1 MPSKSYWLILLVLF
15 YSSRNVLAQH
25 EADTWYFG
33 NRVGFSFRAGPVT
46 PLLDGQLTTTYACAV
61 ASSSESGQLLF
72 YSNAAQVWNRAHHV
86 MPMGDSL
93 RGTTLADQ
101 GALVVPVPGNKQR
114 YYLFT
119 LWQPVQSGPVLNTG
133 GASHLFY
140 SVIDMSLD
148 GGQGDVI
155 AATKNS
161 FLASHLTQ
169 KLTAVRHANGEDYW
183 VLSHVWG
190 SNRFLTYAVTSQGV
204 RLAHDQT
211 IGTTQ
216 PSRLAD
222 TLRVEGTAGYLQA
235 SPNGRKIACAV
246 AFGQEPFSLF
256 DFNPA
261 TGLLS
266 HYLSLGIIQ
275 DGYGV
280 CFSPNNTKLY
290 VGNST
295 RLTNGAGYAVLSQY
309 DLEAGSD
316 SAIVASGQSIVA
328 NNPTTTV
335 SATHLDAVFYA
346 LQNAPDGR
354 IYGASAYRNALF
366 SSSDSGLQTLFILNH
381 PNARGYA
388 CGLVAQRF
396 AAFGAR
402 SVYGGL
408 PNFMQ
413 HTFADR
419 VPIDSTFCDPEAA
432 TIFPNPT
439 TEEFRVQVAGGCYQP
454 YILTL
459 YNAVGQR
466 IISVARNGLAT
477 EGAISIAS
485 LAAGLYVVELRF
497 AQQTVYKKLI
507 KY

>member
-1 MPSKSYWLILLVLF
+1 MLLVLLCL
-15 YSSRNVLAQH
+15 SGQVLAQH

-33 NRVGFSFRAGPVT
+33 NQVGFSFRTGSPM

-61 ASSSESGQLLF
+61 ASNPESGQLLF
-72 YSNAAQVWNRAHHV
+72 YSNSVQVWNRAHHV
-86 MPMGDSL
+86 MPTGDSL
-93 RGTTLADQ
+93 RGTTLTNQ
-101 GALVVPVPGNKQR
+101 GALIVPVPGNDQR

-119 LWQPVQSGPVLNTG
+119 LWQPVQPGPVLNTG

-140 SVIDMSLD
+140 SVVDMSLD

-155 AATKNS
+155 VATKNTL
-161 FLASHLTQ
+161 LAAHLTQ
-169 KLTAVRHANGEDYW
+169 KLTAIRHTNGKDYW
-183 VLSHVWG
+183 VLSHIWG
-190 SNRFLTYAVTSQGV
+190 SNRFLVYAVTSQGI
-204 RLAHDQT
+204 RLAHDQA
-211 IGTTQ
+211 IGAAQ

-222 TLRVEGTAGYLQA
+222 TLRIEGTAGYLQA
-235 SPNGRKIACAV
+235 SPNGRRIACAV

-256 DFNPA
+256 NFDPT

-266 HYLSLGIIQ
+266 HYLNLGLLQ

-280 CFSPNNTKLY
+280 CFSPDNTKLY
-290 VGNST
+290 VGNAT
-295 RLTNGAGYAVLSQY
+295 RLANRAGYAVVSQY
-309 DLEAGSD
+309 DLVAGSD
-316 SAIVASGQSIVA
+316 TAIVASGQSIVA
-328 NNPTTTV
+328 GNPNTMVSTTH
-335 SATHLDAVFYA
+335 SDAVFYA

-354 IYGASAYRNALF
+354 IYGASAYRDDVLLPF
-366 SSSDSGLQTLFILNH
+366 DSGLQTLFILNQ

-396 AAFGAR
+396 AAFGTR

-419 VPIDSTFCDPEAA
+419 VPIDSTSCDPKTA
-432 TIFPNPT
+432 TVFPNPT
-439 TEEFRVQVAGGCYQP
+439 TEEFRVQVAGNCHQP
-454 YILTL
+454 YVLTL

-466 IISVARNGLAT
+466 VLFVARSGSVT
-477 EGAISIAS
+477 EGAINIAF

-497 AQQTVYKKLI
+497 AQQTAYKKLV